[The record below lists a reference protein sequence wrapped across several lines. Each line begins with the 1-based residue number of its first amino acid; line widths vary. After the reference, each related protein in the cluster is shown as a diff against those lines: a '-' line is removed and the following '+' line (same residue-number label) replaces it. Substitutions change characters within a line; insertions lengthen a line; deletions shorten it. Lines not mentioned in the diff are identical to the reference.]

1 MGCWAVQSFGLFL
14 QRLPSMSD
22 TVTLPRSTTRTKR
35 IHSAGAKNVSRDARP
50 TASAR
55 FRAAAARSPRRPHA
69 RVLVIGAGPA
79 GLATAASLK
88 MLGVKADLVDRS
100 GRVGGAYAR
109 LEGGIVLSS
118 PAKTT
123 QLPGLP
129 INAATRYITIAQYR
143 DYLARYA
150 THHGLVPDRQI
161 IEKIERVRDSFLVQ
175 MSGEAQPRKYE
186 AVVVATGM
194 CEHPV
199 WPRIE
204 GLTEGPRKQNTP
216 RVFHSRDW
224 PGHAAVAGKK
234 ILIVGGAS
242 SAIAIAEQCAKAGTQ
257 VIVSSR
263 REQVKFS
270 WAKVLGFDLRRW
282 TYPLTRH
289 LPRWL
294 FGERCGSRPAFTGT
308 DNGFRKYRKQGLV
321 ELQGPVVKFNGRQA
335 TFADGWTERF
345 DVVVLATGF
354 RFRMPF
360 LPDEIERASGG
371 QPLADE
377 GQSRSWPGMFFVGI
391 PCGRTVASEFLH
403 GMAAD
408 APKVAQQIRARLRV
422 R

>member
-1 MGCWAVQSFGLFL
+1 
-14 QRLPSMSD
+14 MSD
-22 TVTLPRSTTRTKR
+22 TVTLPRPATKSKR
-35 IHSAGAKNVSRDARP
+35 HFKAPSQRSSVASSRVRQPKPAKP
-50 TASAR
+50 Y
-55 FRAAAARSPRRPHA
+55 RPHS

-109 LEGGIVLSS
+109 LEAGIVLSS
-118 PAKTT
+118 PAKSI
-123 QLPGLP
+123 QLPGLA
-129 INAATRYITIAQYR
+129 IDAATRYINIGEYR
-143 DYLARYA
+143 DYLTRYA
-150 THHGLVPDRQI
+150 AHHGLVADQQI
-161 IEKIERVRDSFLVQ
+161 IDKIERVNDRFVVH
-175 MSGEAQPRKYE
+175 MAGEPQPRKYD

-194 CEHPV
+194 CDHPV

-204 GLTEGPRKQNTP
+204 GLTEGARKQNTP

-224 PGHAAVAGKK
+224 PGHAAVAGKN

-242 SAIAIAEQCAKAGTQ
+242 SAIAIAEQCAKAGTH
-257 VIVSSR
+257 VTVSSR

-270 WAKVLGFDLRRW
+270 WAKVLGVDLRRW

-321 ELQGPVVKFNGRQA
+321 EVQGPVTKFNGRQA
-335 TFADGWTERF
+335 MFADGWTARY

-354 RFRMPF
+354 RFHMPF
-360 LPDEIERASGG
+360 LPAEIERASGG
-371 QPLADE
+371 QPLADD
-377 GQSRSWPGMFFVGI
+377 GQCRSWPGLYFVGI
-391 PCGRTVASEFLH
+391 PCSRTVASEFLH

-408 APKVAQQIRARLRV
+408 APKVAAQIRARLRV

>member
-1 MGCWAVQSFGLFL
+1 
-14 QRLPSMSD
+14 
-22 TVTLPRSTTRTKR
+22 
-35 IHSAGAKNVSRDARP
+35 
-50 TASAR
+50 
-55 FRAAAARSPRRPHA
+55 
-69 RVLVIGAGPA
+69 VLVIGAGPA

-109 LEGGIVLSS
+109 LEAGIVLSS
-118 PAKTT
+118 PAKSI
-123 QLPGLP
+123 QLPGLA
-129 INAATRYITIAQYR
+129 IDAATRYINIGEYR
-143 DYLARYA
+143 DYLKRYA
-150 THHGLVPDRQI
+150 AHHGLVADQQI
-161 IEKIERVRDSFLVQ
+161 IDKIERVNDRFVVH
-175 MSGEAQPRKYE
+175 MAGEPQPRKYD

-194 CEHPV
+194 CDHPV

-204 GLTEGPRKQNTP
+204 GLTEGARKQNTP

-242 SAIAIAEQCAKAGTQ
+242 SAIAIAEQCAKAGTH
-257 VIVSSR
+257 VTVSSR

-270 WAKVLGFDLRRW
+270 WAKVLGVDLRRW

-321 ELQGPVVKFNGRQA
+321 EVQGPITKFNGRQA
-335 TFADGWTERF
+335 MFADGWTARY

-354 RFRMPF
+354 RFHMPF
-360 LPDEIERASGG
+360 LPAEIERASGG
-371 QPLADE
+371 QPLADD
-377 GQSRSWPGMFFVGI
+377 GQCRSWPGLYFVGI
-391 PCGRTVASEFLH
+391 PCSRTVASEFLH

-408 APKVAQQIRARLRV
+408 APKVAAQIRARLRV

>member
-1 MGCWAVQSFGLFL
+1 
-14 QRLPSMSD
+14 MSD
-22 TVTLPRSTTRTKR
+22 TITLPRASTRTKR
-35 IHSAGAKNVSRDARP
+35 IPRP
-50 TASAR
+50 SEKPPRRETSPAASTS
-55 FRAAAARSPRRPHA
+55 FRAAPPRRPYRPQA

-88 MLGVKADLVDRS
+88 MVGVRADLVDRS
-100 GRVGGAYAR
+100 GRIGGAYAR

-129 INAATRYITIAQYR
+129 IEAPTRYITIADYR
-143 DYLARYA
+143 RYLRRYA
-150 THHGLVPDRQI
+150 AHHGLVADRQHI
-161 IEKIERVRDSFLVQ
+161 DKIERVGDRYRVF
-175 MSGEAQPRKYE
+175 MAGESQPRRYE

-194 CEHPV
+194 CDHPV
-199 WPRIE
+199 QPTIA
-204 GLTEGPRKQNTP
+204 GLSDGQGDKLGP

-224 PGHAAVAGKK
+224 PGHAAVAGQR

-242 SAIAIAEQCAKAGTQ
+242 SAIAIAEQCAKAGTA
-257 VIVSSR
+257 VVVSSR
-263 REQVKFS
+263 RERVRFS
-270 WAKVLGFDLRRW
+270 WAKVLGYDLRRL
-282 TYPLTRH
+282 TYPLTRR

-321 ELQGPVVKFNGRQA
+321 EVQGPVVKFNGRQA
-335 TFADGWTERF
+335 TFADGWAARF

-354 RFRMPF
+354 EFKMPF
-360 LPDEIERASGG
+360 LPNQVARASGG
-371 QPLADE
+371 QPLADDN
-377 GQSRSWPGMFFVGI
+377 QSRSWPGLYFVGI

-408 APKVAQQIRARLRV
+408 APKVAAQIRARLRV